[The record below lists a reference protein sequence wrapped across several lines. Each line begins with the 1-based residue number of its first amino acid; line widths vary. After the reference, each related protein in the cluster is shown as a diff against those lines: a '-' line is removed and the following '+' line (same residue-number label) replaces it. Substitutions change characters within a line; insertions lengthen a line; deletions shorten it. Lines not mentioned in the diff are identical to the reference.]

1 MMPIIATSE
10 RIGTQMDPGRD
21 IELGEAEFFRA
32 LDREV
37 LVRLEP
43 SVRERRFE
51 RHRVLFFEGQ
61 PAESLWI
68 LRRGEVRLYKSSSEG
83 RITTLEGLGPGEIF
97 GAISALDEPSYP
109 ASAEALTEGVAWC
122 VPKARVLRL
131 MNEQPRLAV
140 EILQIVSRRLRD
152 AHERLRS
159 FAHDPAPS
167 RLARAL
173 LRAAQQGEARV
184 TRRVLADASGTTVET
199 AIRVLRRF
207 EKEGIIRGGVG
218 RIEVLDEPALERI
231 ATGAA
236 PP

>member
-1 MMPIIATSE
+1 
-10 RIGTQMDPGRD
+10 MDPDED
-21 IELGEAEFFRA
+21 IELGAAEFFRA
-32 LDREV
+32 LDRES
-37 LVRLEP
+37 LARLAP

-83 RITTLEGLGPGEIF
+83 RITTLEGLGPGQIF
-97 GAISALDEPSYP
+97 GALSALDEPAYP
-109 ASAEALTEGVAWC
+109 ASAEALSEGAAWY

-131 MNEQPRLAV
+131 LEEQPRLTV
-140 EILQIVSRRLRD
+140 EILQIVSCRLRD
-152 AHERLRS
+152 AHEQLRS

-207 EKEGIIRGGVG
+207 EKQGLIRGGVG

-231 ATGAA
+231 AAGATPA
-236 PP
+236 

>member
-1 MMPIIATSE
+1 
-10 RIGTQMDPGRD
+10 MDPDRD
-21 IELGEAEFFRA
+21 IELGEAEFFRVLDPQA
-32 LDREV
+32 LARV
-37 LVRLEP
+37 GPL
-43 SVRERRFE
+43 VRERRFE

-97 GAISALDEPSYP
+97 GAISALDQPAYP
-109 ASAEALTEGVAWC
+109 ASAEAMTEGVAWC

-131 MNEQPRLAV
+131 IDEQPRLAL

-173 LRAAQQGEARV
+173 LRATQQGEARV

-218 RIEVLDEPALERI
+218 RIEVLDEPALQRI
-231 ATGAA
+231 AVGAA